1 MMHNSAM
8 IEGANKC
15 TITSLCSN
23 YWN

>member
-1 MMHNSAM
+1 MHNSAM

-23 YWN
+23 YRN